1 MNPFRHP
8 DRRRRRR
15 GSVAVEFT
23 LLAPIL
29 ALLGLAVLDV
39 VDFLRIA
46 LRLER
51 TAGEVVNVVAQ
62 YQALREADF
71 ATIFD
76 LAGRVAAP
84 YRVTS
89 SDGAVILTGL
99 GNTGTGAMVMWQR
112 RQGSGGYASA
122 FGTEGGAATIPARSA
137 DLSLAVGQGALVAEI
152 FYAREPWVLSGR
164 FLTADPFSRLQAFA
178 LQRPRMVSILRI
190 STP

>member
-1 MNPFRHP
+1 MSPSRPP
-8 DRRRRRR
+8 DRRRRR

-23 LLAPIL
+23 LVAPIL
-29 ALLGLAVLDV
+29 AVLGLAVLDV
-39 VDFLRIA
+39 VDFLRVA

-62 YQALREADF
+62 YEALREEDF

-89 SDGAVILTGL
+89 ADGAVILTAIA
-99 GNTGTGAMVMWQR
+99 NTGTGPLVLWQR

-122 FGTEGGAATIPARSA
+122 FGAEGGVATIPAGSA
-137 DLSLAVGQGALVAEI
+137 DLTLAIGQSALAAEI

-164 FLTADPFSRLQAFA
+164 FLAGDPFSRLQAFA

-190 STP
+190 SSP

>member
-1 MNPFRHP
+1 MSRSRPP
-8 DRRRRRR
+8 ERRRRR

-29 ALLGLAVLDV
+29 AVLGLAVLDV
-39 VDFLRIA
+39 VDFLRVA

-62 YQALREADF
+62 YEALREQDF
-71 ATIFD
+71 VTIFD

-84 YRVTS
+84 YRVTA
-89 SDGAVILTGL
+89 SDGAVILTAIA
-99 GNTGTGAMVMWQR
+99 NTGTGPMVLWQR
-112 RQGSGGYASA
+112 RQGSGGYASG
-122 FGTEGGAATIPARSA
+122 FGTEGGVATIPARSA
-137 DLSLAVGQGALVAEI
+137 DLSLAIGQSALAAEV

-164 FLTADPFSRLQAFA
+164 FLSGDPFSRLQAFA

-190 STP
+190 SSP

>member
-1 MNPFRHP
+1 MSLSRRP
-8 DRRRRRR
+8 DRRGRR
-15 GSVAVEFT
+15 GSIAVEFT
-23 LLAPIL
+23 LVAPIL

-39 VDFLRIA
+39 VDFLRVV

-62 YQALREADF
+62 YDALRDEDF

-89 SDGAVILTGL
+89 SDGAVILSGL
-99 GNTGTGAMVMWQR
+99 ANTGTGAMVLWQR
-112 RQGSGGYASA
+112 RQGSAGYASA
-122 FGTEGGAATIPARSA
+122 FGTEGGAATIPARSG
-137 DLSLAVGQGALVAEI
+137 DLSLAIGQGALVAEI

-164 FLTADPFSRLQAFA
+164 FLSSDPFSRLQAFA

-190 STP
+190 SSP

>member
-1 MNPFRHP
+1 MSPSRHR
-8 DRRRRRR
+8 DRRRR

-39 VDFLRIA
+39 VDFLRVA

-62 YQALREADF
+62 YDALREPDF

-84 YRVTS
+84 YRVTTA
-89 SDGAVILTGL
+89 DGAVILTSIADL
-99 GNTGTGAMVMWQR
+99 GAGPIVLWQR

-122 FGTEGGAATIPARSA
+122 FGSEGGRATIPPRSG
-137 DLSLAVGQGALVAEI
+137 DLTLAIGQSALVAEI

-164 FLTADPFSRLQAFA
+164 FLSGDPFSRLQSFA

-190 STP
+190 SSP

>member
-1 MNPFRHP
+1 MNPSRRP
-8 DRRRRRR
+8 DRRRRR

-29 ALLGLAVLDV
+29 AMLGLAVLDV

-62 YQALREADF
+62 YEALAEQDF
-71 ATIFD
+71 VTIFD
-76 LAGRVAAP
+76 LAGRVADP
-84 YRVTS
+84 YRVTT
-89 SDGAVILTGL
+89 SDGAVILSGL
-99 GNTGTGAMVMWQR
+99 ANTGTGPSVIWQR
-112 RQGSGGYASA
+112 RQGSSGYASA

-137 DLSLAVGQGALVAEI
+137 DLSLAIGQGALVAEI

-164 FLTADPFSRLQAFA
+164 FLTGDPFSRLQAFA

-190 STP
+190 SSP

>member
-1 MNPFRHP
+1 MNPSRHP
-8 DRRRRRR
+8 DRRRR

-29 ALLGLAVLDV
+29 AVLGLAVLDV

-84 YRVTS
+84 YRVTA

-99 GNTGTGAMVMWQR
+99 ANTGTGAMVLWQR

-137 DLSLAVGQGALVAEI
+137 DLSLAIGQGALVAEI

-164 FLTADPFSRLQAFA
+164 FLSADPFSRLQAFA

-190 STP
+190 SSP

>member
-1 MNPFRHP
+1 MNPSRHP
-8 DRRRRRR
+8 DRHRR

-29 ALLGLAVLDV
+29 AVLGLAVLDV

-62 YQALREADF
+62 YQALRDADF

-99 GNTGTGAMVMWQR
+99 GNTGTGAMVLWQR

-122 FGTEGGAATIPARSA
+122 FGTEGGAATIPTRSA
-137 DLSLAVGQGALVAEI
+137 DLNLAIGQGALVAEI

-164 FLTADPFSRLQAFA
+164 FLSADPFSRLEAFA

-190 STP
+190 SAP

>member
-1 MNPFRHP
+1 MNLSRPP
-8 DRRRRRR
+8 DRRRRR

-23 LLAPIL
+23 LVAPIL
-29 ALLGLAVLDV
+29 AVLGLAVLDV

-46 LRLER
+46 LRIER

-62 YQALREADF
+62 YQALRETDF

-99 GNTGTGAMVMWQR
+99 ANTGTGATVLWQR

-122 FGTEGGAATIPARSA
+122 FGTEGGAATIPPRSA
-137 DLSLAVGQGALVAEI
+137 DLSLAIGQGALVAEV

-164 FLTADPFSRLQAFA
+164 FLSADPFSRLQAFA
-178 LQRPRMVSILRI
+178 LQRPRMVSILRVT
-190 STP
+190 TP

>member
-1 MNPFRHP
+1 MNPSRRP
-8 DRRRRRR
+8 DRRGRR
-15 GSVAVEFT
+15 GSIAVEFT
-23 LLAPIL
+23 LIAPIL

-39 VDFLRIA
+39 VDFLRVA

-62 YQALREADF
+62 YDALRDADF

-89 SDGAVILTGL
+89 SDGAVILSGL
-99 GNTGTGAMVMWQR
+99 ANTGTGAMVMWQR
-112 RQGSGGYASA
+112 RQGSAGYASA

-137 DLSLAVGQGALVAEI
+137 DLSLAIGQGALVAEI

-164 FLTADPFSRLQAFA
+164 FLSSDPFSRLTAFA

-190 STP
+190 SSP

>member
-1 MNPFRHP
+1 MSPSRRP
-8 DRRRRRR
+8 DRRGRR
-15 GSVAVEFT
+15 GSIAVEFT
-23 LLAPIL
+23 LVAPIL

-39 VDFLRIA
+39 VDFLRVV

-62 YQALREADF
+62 YDALRDEDF
-71 ATIFD
+71 TTIFD

-89 SDGAVILTGL
+89 SDGAVILSGL
-99 GNTGTGAMVMWQR
+99 ANTGTGAMVLWQR
-112 RQGSGGYASA
+112 RQGSAGYASA
-122 FGTEGGAATIPARSA
+122 FGTEGGAATIPARSG
-137 DLSLAVGQGALVAEI
+137 DLSLAIGQGALVAEI

-164 FLTADPFSRLQAFA
+164 FLSSDPFSRLQAFA

-190 STP
+190 SSP

>member
-1 MNPFRHP
+1 MNPSRPP
-8 DRRRRRR
+8 DPRRRR

-29 ALLGLAVLDV
+29 AVLGLAVLDV

-71 ATIFD
+71 VTIFD
-76 LAGRVAAP
+76 LAGRIAAP

-89 SDGAVILTGL
+89 SDGVVILTGL
-99 GNTGTGAMVMWQR
+99 ANTGTGAMVMWQR
-112 RQGSGGYASA
+112 RQGSPGYASA

-137 DLSLAVGQGALVAEI
+137 DLSLAIGQGALVAEI

-164 FLTADPFSRLQAFA
+164 LLSADPFSRLTAFA

-190 STP
+190 SSP